1 MTAIAAFPAIG
12 AHEKAMQLYGYRRFA
27 STPGFVNHTPRDTIP
42 TPEIKPFTD
51 FAIARIDI
59 PRHLDLTLPAATRAC
74 YWSEDYEKTKKANIA
89 TSTHSH
95 SAPTSPAEERKR
107 FLEPRAPQYE
117 TNTTT
122 ADVAHFLRETAPV
135 RKVEAEE
142 GKLHGE
148 ISVGRKKSLVKKTAR
163 RVLEAGNRQL
173 PEQCQLPQWQRAPS
187 PERAPV
193 VERRAKSGT
202 YCRRVRLLSL
212 KLILVLFRETIL
224 PDCTR
229 YLRPD

>member
-1 MTAIAAFPAIG
+1 MTAVTAFPPIG
-12 AHEKAMQLYGYRRFA
+12 PHEKAMQLYGYRRYA

-42 TPEIKPFTD
+42 TPEIKPFAD

-59 PRHLDLTLPAATRAC
+59 PRHLDLTLPAATKAC
-74 YWSEDYEKTKKANIA
+74 YWSEDYEKPKKTNANVA
-89 TSTHSH
+89 ASTHSH

-122 ADVAHFLRETAPV
+122 TDVAHFLRETAPAREV
-135 RKVEAEE
+135 DAEE
-142 GKLHGE
+142 KLHKDT
-148 ISVGRKKSLVKKTAR
+148 SVGRKKSLVKKTAR

-187 PERAPV
+187 PERPPV
-193 VERRAKSGT
+193 VERRAKSGMC
-202 YCRRVRLLSL
+202 CRRVWFLS
-212 KLILVLFRETIL
+212 
-224 PDCTR
+224 P
-229 YLRPD
+229 